1 MLPELI
7 RIPLLNLPIYTFGFL
22 VAAAFL
28 LGVHIDY
35 RQGVRQGQ
43 FAQDILDSSFWA
55 LLGGI
60 LGGRI
65 VFMIVE
71 WKTFFV
77 IEPWAYVS
85 SLGIWIPRFL
95 ALWQG
100 GSVYWGNFL
109 GGLIAL
115 FWYCKANK
123 IPILAFADLV
133 MMGLPLSQAVGRL
146 GCLAAGCCFGKHVT
160 DFPISLRFPQGS
172 IAYSNLI
179 HSMPQPLV
187 QLMQTSG
194 HTMPLF
200 PSQLAESVGCI
211 GLFCLLLYVSPRRR
225 FYGQVFFTYM
235 ISYSCLRSVLE
246 LFRGDKA
253 RGFVIEGVLSTS
265 QFISLCVVILS
276 VVGWVAAQRWTQ
288 RQLSDDAVAAVH
300 KHKRGA

>member
-22 VAAAFL
+22 VAAGFL
-28 LGVHIDY
+28 LAVHISY
-35 RQGVRQGQ
+35 RQALHQGHFDQ
-43 FAQDILDSSFWA
+43 EVLDFSFWA

-60 LGGRI
+60 IGGRI
-65 VFMIVE
+65 VFMLVE

-77 IEPWAYVS
+77 TEPWLYIS
-85 SLGIWIPRFL
+85 GLGIWIPRFL

-100 GSVYWGNFL
+100 GSVYWGNFF
-109 GGLIAL
+109 GGLVA
-115 FWYCKANK
+115 FWWFCKHHK
-123 IPILAFADLV
+123 LPVFAFADV
-133 MMGLPLSQAVGRL
+133 MVLGVPLAQAIGRL
-146 GCLAAGCCFGKHVT
+146 GCLAAGCCFGKHVYHLNEAGGVVA

-179 HSMPQPLV
+179 HSMPQPAV
-187 QLMQTSG
+187 QLMQTLES
-194 HTMPLF
+194 TLPLF
-200 PSQLAESVGCI
+200 PSQLAESIGCV

-235 ISYSCLRSVLE
+235 ISYSCLRSILE

-253 RGFVIEGVLSTS
+253 RGFLIEGLLSTS

-276 VVGWVAAQRWTQ
+276 IAGWLAISRWTQ
-288 RQLSDDAVAAVH
+288 HQLNKAS
-300 KHKRGA
+300 